1 MHISHF
7 ALSLLALATW
17 AAPLA
22 ASAADDKDQKPANEQ
37 VIVPQVDR
45 RDVKLPRIPSN
56 DIELG
61 LFVGTYAT
69 QNFGSS
75 FVKGLRLGYHI
86 TEDFFV
92 EGAYAQTKVSDQ
104 AFRQILPGGVFA
116 QEKEKLAYYNLSV
129 GVNVLPGEVFLGRNT
144 AKASTLYLIGGVGS
158 TKFNELRRQTIN
170 VGFGSRVFFADWAA
184 LQLDVRDHM
193 FDLDLLGKRQ
203 RTQNIEMTLGVTFF
217 F

>member
-1 MHISHF
+1 MHIPTL
-7 ALSLLALATW
+7 ATSLLTLALLAVTT
-17 AAPLA
+17 AAGA
-22 ASAADDKDQKPANEQ
+22 AEDKDQKPANEQ
-37 VIVPQVDR
+37 VIVPEVDR
-45 RDVKLPRIPSN
+45 RAVKLPRIPSN

-61 LFVGTYAT
+61 VFIGSYAT

-75 FVKGLRLGYHI
+75 SVKGVRLGYHI

-92 EGAYAQTKVSDQ
+92 EGAYGQTEVSDE

-116 QEKEKLAYYNLSV
+116 NEKEKLAYYNLSV
-129 GVNVLPGEVFLGRNT
+129 GVNVLPGEVFLGRNI

-158 TKFNELRRQTIN
+158 TKFNDLRRQTIN

-193 FDLDLLGKRQ
+193 FDLDLLGKTQ
-203 RTQNIEMTLGVTFF
+203 RTQNIEMTVGLTFF